1 LKGSG
6 SFFGSTAHSAH
17 DVTAEKMC
25 LTSSPGKVKH
35 YRDVGPWRRPP
46 AETNIQRMFTGIVQ
60 LLAPVANITS
70 QGPGKRLV
78 VEAASLAA
86 TAAIGDSISLSGC
99 CLTVVSRDG
108 QQLGFD
114 AGPETLSRTN
124 LGRLQAGSFV
134 NLEPALRVGDSLG
147 GHWVT
152 GHVDGLAT
160 LDGRQDDRDW
170 SKFWFAVEPRWT
182 AQMVAK
188 GSVTLDGVSLTLVDV
203 EAQRFSVAL
212 IPHTLAVTTLGRLAV
227 GDTVNLETDLLAKY
241 VEKCLAAGRAGAG
254 A

>member
-1 LKGSG
+1 
-6 SFFGSTAHSAH
+6 
-17 DVTAEKMC
+17 
-25 LTSSPGKVKH
+25 
-35 YRDVGPWRRPP
+35 
-46 AETNIQRMFTGIVQ
+46 MFTGIVQ
-60 LLAPVANITS
+60 LLAPVAKITS

-78 VEAASLAA
+78 VEAGPLAA
-86 TAAIGDSISLSGC
+86 TATIGDSIAVSGC

-108 QQLGFD
+108 HLLAFD

-124 LGRLQAGSFV
+124 LGRLKAGSSV

-160 LDGRQDDRDW
+160 LASRQDDRDW
-170 SKFWFAVEPRWT
+170 STFWFSVEPRWT

-188 GSVTLDGVSLTLVDV
+188 GSVTLDGVSLTLVEV
-203 EAQRFSVAL
+203 EAERFSVAL
-212 IPHTLAVTTLGRLAV
+212 IPHTLAVTTLGQLAP
-227 GDTVNLETDLLAKY
+227 GGTVNLETDLLAKY